1 MTAPLLAYEEVAEF
15 LAKLDPEKLLEIKP
29 SAEVQYRVEEL
40 IEKRKESGLTPDE
53 QYELDRYLALEYL
66 ISLAKARARIHLAA
80 A

>member
-40 IEKRKESGLTPDE
+40 IEKKKESGLTPDE

-66 ISLAKARARIHLAA
+66 ISLTKARARIHLAA